1 MNIILNFSDTEVTL
15 YPPGRYFLPL
25 WSLAFVW
32 LHHLA
37 VIPSLHIS
45 SYLLI
50 LLSSNSKLPMAPLP
64 TTGPSQARLRLILL
78 LEFPPPLLPS
88 PAPGLCAHSS
98 ILTSFISLPH
108 SAPNT
113 LLVSLCYL
121 LHSNRLGSVP
131 PTLD

>member
-1 MNIILNFSDTEVTL
+1 MNIILNFSDTEMTL
-15 YPPGRYFLPL
+15 YPPGRYFLSL

-45 SYLLI
+45 SYLLV

-78 LEFPPPLLPS
+78 LEFPPLLPS
-88 PAPGLCAHSS
+88 PSPWLCAHSS
-98 ILTSFISLPH
+98 ILISFISLLH

-113 LLVSLCYL
+113 LFVSLYYL
-121 LHSNRLGSVP
+121 LHSNKLRSVP
-131 PTLD
+131 PKLD